1 MDRLQFQTRNIERAR
16 DLRRTSSPAERM
28 LWKSLSRR
36 QIQGHHFTRQ
46 RQIGP
51 YFADFACRQLKLV
64 IELDGYSHDMRQM
77 TDQTRDAFLK
87 GQGWTVLRF
96 RNGHVM
102 ENLDAVLTAIA
113 AQIAALPS
121 PGPSR
126 LREGSQ

>member
-96 RNGHVM
+96 RNGDVM

-113 AQIAALPS
+113 AQIAAPPS

-126 LREGSQ
+126 LREGGQ